1 MSVDTPQARPI
12 GDTVSWQPP
21 AAVNPR
27 GTVVVLPGRGE
38 HSGVY
43 ERFGL
48 RIAADG
54 YVVTTLPDPSAALP
68 ADTPAPLVLVG
79 SDVGALHALIRAD
92 RDDRVAAVVA
102 AGTPLS
108 RGTVDADAGRDD
120 KADWETEARM
130 RTACP
135 THQARLT
142 ADERLDRG
150 AVLTTEVPNELIAAA
165 VTARPR
171 VPVLF
176 VHGAA
181 DPIARLEPVRALA
194 DELTQ
199 AALATV
205 RDGRHD
211 ALNDITHRSVAAEI
225 VQFLERVRDRPD
237 AAPIV
242 TIESAH

>member
-1 MSVDTPQARPI
+1 MSVDTPQARAAD
-12 GDTVSWQPP
+12 DTVTWQPP

-68 ADTPAPLVLVG
+68 ADTPAPVVLVG

-92 RDDRVAAVVA
+92 GDDRVAAVVA

-108 RGTVDADAGRDD
+108 RGTVDADADWDD
-120 KADWETEARM
+120 EVQAR
-130 RTACP
+130 TSCP

-142 ADERLDRG
+142 ADERLERG
-150 AVLTTEVPNELIAAA
+150 AVLTAEVPNKLIAAA

-242 TIESAH
+242 TVESAR